1 MAGRPSPVYGHLYPH
16 SVPMKEAGETF
27 PPCVTEVETEAQ
39 SKDGIIVFGTPG
51 PTPTQFPTLGLNTGI
66 KMAELK

>member
-1 MAGRPSPVYGHLYPH
+1 
-16 SVPMKEAGETF
+16 MKEAGETF